1 MADVDSLIPFLQQL
15 VQRMRLVPP
24 ASELE
29 LLQKATFKEMRPYFE
44 AQTAG
49 IPDAEIYKMILK
61 YLANPAGG
69 TGLSG
74 NAPASPPKPAAP
86 APAPKPAAPT
96 PAAVVSSA
104 VAPTSTSQDGKR
116 QVRKIMEGVELHV
129 LEEDGPKWTFE
140 LATKGT
146 NDLTV
151 VNLDFSASMNIDL
164 KAEGPCKNTGPL
176 TLTVNVPT
184 VANTGGKELR
194 AVIATA
200 KSTSGTVS
208 LSYKVAVRSG
218 SQPAPS
224 ASSATTSSTSASQ
237 QQQQQQTTESEEPDD
252 VTNVADG
259 LTVIVQSVETGYKL
273 YASNTHAAN
282 TYAVTVD
289 LGESS
294 NLTFAAVGAAKLDG
308 PSKVSF
314 TLNAAVGKVAV
325 VDCNVKDY
333 AVGSCDIRY
342 KVAARIA

>member
-1 MADVDSLIPFLQQL
+1 MSDVDSLIPFLQQL
-15 VQRMRLVPP
+15 VQRMRMVPP
-24 ASELE
+24 ASDLE

-61 YLANPAGG
+61 YLANPANG

-74 NAPASPPKPAAP
+74 NAPASPPKPAAV
-86 APAPKPAAPT
+86 APAPKQATPTAAAPV
-96 PAAVVSSA
+96 ASA
-104 VAPTSTSQDGKR
+104 DGKR
-116 QVRKIMEGVELHV
+116 QIRKIMEGVELHV
-129 LEEDGPKWTFE
+129 VEEDGPKWTFE
-140 LATKGT
+140 LSTKGT
-146 NDLTV
+146 ENLTV
-151 VNLDFSASMNIDL
+151 VNLDLSASMNIDV
-164 KAEGPCKNTGPL
+164 KAEGPCKSTGPL

-200 KSTSGTVS
+200 KATSGNVS
-208 LSYKVAVRSG
+208 MSYKVAVRSG
-218 SQPAPS
+218 SQSAPS
-224 ASSATTSSTSASQ
+224 APSTATSSTSAAQ
-237 QQQQQQTTESEEPDD
+237 QQQQQATESDEPDD

-282 TYAVTVD
+282 AYSVTID
-289 LGESS
+289 LGEST
-294 NLTFAAVGAAKLDG
+294 NLTFVAVGAAKLDG

-314 TLNAAVGKVAV
+314 TLNGSIGKVAV

-342 KVAARIA
+342 KVSARIV